1 MAPIQGRLERIHG
14 WGRFPEVQAELI
26 EMRCPED
33 ARETLARRG
42 NLIVRGN
49 GRSYGDPALNAKCV
63 LSTRQSNRILAF
75 DPVSGR
81 VTVEAGLL
89 LSQLIEFAV
98 PRGFFPP
105 VVPGTKHV
113 TIGGMI
119 AADIHGKNHHFAG
132 TFSRHLDHFL
142 LMTADGEMRSCRPG
156 MNDDLFNATCGGMG
170 LTGIIV
176 EATIRLEPV
185 ASSSIRQE
193 TLRSAGLEETF
204 ALCEASADWTYTV
217 AWIDCLK
224 RGKNFGRG
232 IVYRGVHA
240 SAEEGGE
247 FRVSDRPTYRIPF
260 DFPGCLLNSVSMQV
274 FNELYYRRAR
284 PGQAIID
291 YDRFFFPLDSVA
303 DWNRSYGRK
312 GFTQYQCVI
321 PKSSSSSAIRTIL
334 DRVSSCGAGS
344 FLAVLKLFGEEGAGF
359 LSFPMEG
366 YTLTLD
372 FPIRIET
379 FTLLRELDAVV
390 IDHGGRL
397 YLAKDARAS
406 AATLKRGY
414 PRIDRFIAV
423 RDRVDPRRKFTS
435 LQSNRLG
442 L

>member
-1 MAPIQGRLERIHG
+1 
-14 WGRFPEVQAELI
+14 
-26 EMRCPED
+26 
-33 ARETLARRG
+33 
-42 NLIVRGN
+42 
-49 GRSYGDPALNAKCV
+49 
-63 LSTRQSNRILAF
+63 
-75 DPVSGR
+75 
-81 VTVEAGLL
+81 
-89 LSQLIEFAV
+89 
-98 PRGFFPP
+98 
-105 VVPGTKHV
+105 
-113 TIGGMI
+113 MI

-132 TFSRHLDHFL
+132 TFSRHLEHFL

-176 EATIRLEPV
+176 EATIRLVPV
-185 ASSSIRQE
+185 ASSAIRQE

-224 RGKNFGRG
+224 RGANFGRG

-240 SAEEGGE
+240 GPEEGGE
-247 FRVSDRPTYRIPF
+247 FRVSDRPTYHVPF
-260 DFPGCLLNSVSMQV
+260 DFPGCLLNSVTMQV
-274 FNELYYRRAR
+274 FNELYYQRAK

-291 YDRFFFPLDSVA
+291 YDRFFFPLDSIA

-312 GFTQYQCVI
+312 GFAQYQCVI
-321 PKSSSSSAIRTIL
+321 PKNSSNSAIRTIL

-344 FLAVLKLFGEEGAGF
+344 FLAVLKLFGEEGGGF

-406 AATLKRGY
+406 AAMLKRGY

-435 LQSNRLG
+435 LQSSRLG